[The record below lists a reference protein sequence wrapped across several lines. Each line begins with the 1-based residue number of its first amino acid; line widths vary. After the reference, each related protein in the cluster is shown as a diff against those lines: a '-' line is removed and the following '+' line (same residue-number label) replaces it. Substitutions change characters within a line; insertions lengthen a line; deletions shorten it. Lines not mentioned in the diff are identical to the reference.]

1 MKTASLALALA
12 LIAVCAHATELRL
25 ITVKQPV
32 YLHDADT
39 DVEIRIMDVHVAT
52 SSASLERT
60 VAAISLPFVPV
71 NDGSWKEPTDINLAS
86 SYGIA
91 VSANGNDPEQMV
103 VTIDASAAKVP
114 EDYPFTI
121 DQVIDSVATCVK
133 LMHPTRPESEGKMTL
148 KIIPPK
154 QQKTGKPKP

>member
-1 MKTASLALALA
+1 MKIASLALALS
-12 LIAVCAHATELRL
+12 LIAVYAHATELRL

-39 DVEIRIMDVHVAT
+39 NTEISIMDVHVAT
-52 SSASLERT
+52 SSASLEST

-71 NDGSWKEPTDINLAS
+71 TDGSWKEPTDINLAS

-91 VSANGNDPEQMV
+91 VSANGNDPEQTI

-114 EDYPFTI
+114 EGYPFTI
-121 DQVIDSVATCVK
+121 DQVIDSVSTCVK
-133 LMHPTRPESEGKMTL
+133 LMHPARPEYEEKMTW

-154 QQKTGKPKP
+154 RQQTGQPKP